1 MSGIKILKY
10 LSPYVWPLLLMAVF
24 IYCQAS
30 ANLALPD
37 FMAKII
43 NEGIMGK
50 NTETIFHY
58 GLIMILIAIGGGLA
72 TVGVNYLSSKIGTGF
87 AKDLRDAIFTKIES
101 FSLVEFNKF
110 STASLITRTT
120 NDVQQIQV
128 VLTMLF
134 RLALMAPI
142 IGILATLK
150 AYRLA
155 PSMTWIMGVAVV
167 ALISI
172 IALIF
177 KMVTPKFT
185 QLQKLLDKLNLVTRE
200 ILTGLRVI
208 RAFNKEKYEEEKFHK
223 VNKDLTQLNIFVGRL
238 MMLLQPAMMLIL
250 NFMMIAIVWF
260 SAHQIEL
267 GNLQIGNMLAFLQY
281 SMQAVSAFL
290 MISIIF
296 IAIPRAS
303 VSANRIAEV
312 LETDVQIKDPVKPV
326 KAPRKG
332 GKVEFKNVTFA
343 YPGAAEPVLHNIS
356 FVALPG
362 QTTAFIGSTGSG
374 KSTILNLI
382 PRFYDVT
389 EGQVLVDDVDVRDM
403 KQHDL
408 RARIGYVSQKA
419 MLFSGTIKE
428 NIAYGNPNAT
438 EEEILKAAATA
449 QALEFIK
456 ELEQKFDSSVAQAG
470 SNFSGGQKQRLAIAR
485 ALAKNPELYLF
496 DDSFSA
502 LDFKTDAAL
511 RNALK
516 KEAKGKT
523 VIIVTQRVGTIID
536 ADKIIVIDA
545 GKIVGEGTHK
555 ELLSTCK
562 IYREIATSQ
571 LPLERLAK
579 DLT

>member
-1 MSGIKILKY
+1 
-10 LSPYVWPLLLMAVF
+10 
-24 IYCQAS
+24 
-30 ANLALPD
+30 
-37 FMAKII
+37 
-43 NEGIMGK
+43 
-50 NTETIFHY
+50 
-58 GLIMILIAIGGGLA
+58 
-72 TVGVNYLSSKIGTGF
+72 
-87 AKDLRDAIFTKIES
+87 
-101 FSLVEFNKF
+101 
-110 STASLITRTT
+110 
-120 NDVQQIQV
+120 
-128 VLTMLF
+128 
-134 RLALMAPI
+134 
-142 IGILATLK
+142 
-150 AYRLA
+150 
-155 PSMTWIMGVAVV
+155 MTWIMGVAVV

-260 SAHQIEL
+260 GAHQIEL

-356 FVALPG
+356 FIALPG

-382 PRFYDVT
+382 PRFYDV
-389 EGQVLVDDVDVRDM
+389 
-403 KQHDL
+403 
-408 RARIGYVSQKA
+408 QKDRFWLM
-419 MLFSGTIKE
+419 MLML
-428 NIAYGNPNAT
+428 
-438 EEEILKAAATA
+438 EI
-449 QALEFIK
+449 
-456 ELEQKFDSSVAQAG
+456 
-470 SNFSGGQKQRLAIAR
+470 
-485 ALAKNPELYLF
+485 
-496 DDSFSA
+496 
-502 LDFKTDAAL
+502 
-511 RNALK
+511 
-516 KEAKGKT
+516 
-523 VIIVTQRVGTIID
+523 
-536 ADKIIVIDA
+536 
-545 GKIVGEGTHK
+545 
-555 ELLSTCK
+555 
-562 IYREIATSQ
+562 
-571 LPLERLAK
+571 
-579 DLT
+579 

>member
-1 MSGIKILKY
+1 
-10 LSPYVWPLLLMAVF
+10 
-24 IYCQAS
+24 
-30 ANLALPD
+30 
-37 FMAKII
+37 
-43 NEGIMGK
+43 
-50 NTETIFHY
+50 
-58 GLIMILIAIGGGLA
+58 
-72 TVGVNYLSSKIGTGF
+72 
-87 AKDLRDAIFTKIES
+87 
-101 FSLVEFNKF
+101 
-110 STASLITRTT
+110 
-120 NDVQQIQV
+120 
-128 VLTMLF
+128 
-134 RLALMAPI
+134 
-142 IGILATLK
+142 
-150 AYRLA
+150 
-155 PSMTWIMGVAVV
+155 
-167 ALISI
+167 
-172 IALIF
+172 
-177 KMVTPKFT
+177 
-185 QLQKLLDKLNLVTRE
+185 
-200 ILTGLRVI
+200 
-208 RAFNKEKYEEEKFHK
+208 
-223 VNKDLTQLNIFVGRL
+223 
-238 MMLLQPAMMLIL
+238 
-250 NFMMIAIVWF
+250 
-260 SAHQIEL
+260 
-267 GNLQIGNMLAFLQY
+267 
-281 SMQAVSAFL
+281 MQAVSAFL

-312 LETDVQIKDPVKPV
+312 LETDTQIKDPLQPV

-343 YPGAAEPVLHNIS
+343 YPGATEPVLHNIS
-356 FVALPG
+356 FIALPG

-403 KQHDL
+403 KQRDL

-428 NIAYGNPNAT
+428 NITYGNPNAT
-438 EEEILKAAATA
+438 EAKIFRAAATA

-511 RNALK
+511 RSALK

-523 VIIVTQRVGTIID
+523 ILIVTQRIGTIMD

-571 LPLERLAK
+571 LPPEKLVEN
-579 DLT
+579 LT

>member
-1 MSGIKILKY
+1 MAGAKLLKY
-10 LSPYVWPLLLMAVF
+10 LSPYIWPLLLMAVF
-24 IYCQAS
+24 IYCQVS
-30 ANLALPD
+30 ATLALPD
-37 FMAKII
+37 YMARII
-43 NEGIMGK
+43 NEGILGK
-50 NTETIFHY
+50 NTETIFNY
-58 GLIMILIAIGGGLA
+58 GLIMILIAIGGGLV
-72 TVGVNYLSSKIGTGF
+72 TVGVNYLSSRIGTGF
-87 AKDLRDAIFTKIES
+87 AKDLRNAIFTKIEN

-120 NDVQQIQV
+120 NDVQQIQM

-134 RLALMAPI
+134 RLALIAPI
-142 IGILATLK
+142 TGILATFK
-150 AYRLA
+150 AYHLA

-208 RAFNKEKYEEEKFHK
+208 KAFNKEKHEEEKFNK
-223 VNKDLTQLNIFVGRL
+223 VNKDLAQLNVFVGRL
-238 MMLLQPAMMLIL
+238 MMLLQPVMMLIL
-250 NFMMIAIVWF
+250 NFMMIAVVWF
-260 SAHQIEL
+260 GAYQIGL
-267 GNLQIGNMLAFLQY
+267 GNIQVGNMLAFLQY
-281 SMQAVSAFL
+281 SVQAVSAFL

-303 VSANRIAEV
+303 VSANRITEV
-312 LETDVQIKDPVKPV
+312 LETDVQIKDPVKPR
-326 KAPRKG
+326 KAPKKG
-332 GKVEFKNVTFA
+332 GKVEFKNVTFT

-356 FVALPG
+356 FIALPG

-403 KQHDL
+403 KQRDL

-428 NIAYGNPNAT
+428 NIAYGNPDAT
-438 EEEILKAAATA
+438 EEEIFRAAATA

-502 LDFKTDAAL
+502 LDFKTDATL
-511 RNALK
+511 RSTLR
-516 KEAKGKT
+516 KESKGKT
-523 VIIVTQRVGTIID
+523 VLIVTQRIGTIMD

-571 LPLERLAK
+571 LPPEKLAK